1 VDHFRHWYHLHIDS
15 GWRFGPFVFNEMA
28 QIRQVAEKVV
38 PMYMSFVRYEF
49 RKYTQEYESDD
60 LDA

>member
-1 VDHFRHWYHLHIDS
+1 
-15 GWRFGPFVFNEMA
+15 VFNEMA

>member
-1 VDHFRHWYHLHIDS
+1 MDHFRRWYHLHIDC

-28 QIRQVAEKVV
+28 QIRQVTEKVV
-38 PMYMSFVRYEF
+38 LMYMSFVRYEF
-49 RKYTQEYESDD
+49 RKYTKEYESDI